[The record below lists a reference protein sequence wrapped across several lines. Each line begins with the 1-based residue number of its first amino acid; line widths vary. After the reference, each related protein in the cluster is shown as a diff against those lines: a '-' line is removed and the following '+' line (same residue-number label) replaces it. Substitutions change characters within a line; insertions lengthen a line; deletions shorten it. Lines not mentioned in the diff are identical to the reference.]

1 MHRDDLGTRGLNDQQ
16 TNQPTGTQQ
25 WIVTSDCTNI
35 SIGCAPDQGEAAVSK
50 RLGAPMKTRQADGG
64 GVGRGGGASSKG
76 GTARAPDPDDVF
88 EDAWAALG

>member
-1 MHRDDLGTRGLNDQQ
+1 
-16 TNQPTGTQQ
+16 
-25 WIVTSDCTNI
+25 
-35 SIGCAPDQGEAAVSK
+35 
-50 RLGAPMKTRQADGG
+50 MKTKQADGG